1 DGGHVRLINRNSNK
15 ALEVQNAST
24 ADGGNIVQYDDW
36 GGANQQ
42 WQLVRVDGG
51 STPTNPPPGGGTSGC
66 GKAPG
71 ITSGTHTITSNG
83 TNRSFILRIPANYN
97 QNNPYRLVFG
107 LHWWGGTAV
116 DVDTGQTVDRNT
128 WSYYGLQRLANNS
141 TIFVAPQGIGNG
153 WANTGGEDVTFI
165 DNVRNRIESALCVN
179 TRQRFSIGFSY
190 GGAMSYALACARPD
204 VFRAVVVQSAPR
216 ELSGCS
222 GGTQPVAYLGVHGIG
237 DNPASGRSMR
247 DRFVRNNGCAAQ
259 SPREPA
265 AGSLTHV
272 VTYYSG
278 CRAGYPVG
286 WAAFDGG
293 HIAAP
298 QDGAPGD
305 SGSRTWV
312 PALAWSFFTQFQ

>member
-1 DGGHVRLINRNSNK
+1 
-15 ALEVQNAST
+15 
-24 ADGGNIVQYDDW
+24 GGN
-36 GGANQQ
+36 
-42 WQLVRVDGG
+42 
-51 STPTNPPPGGGTSGC
+51 PTEPPPPGGGTSGC

-71 ITSGTHTITSNG
+71 IASGTHTIG
-83 TNRSFILRIPANYN
+83 NRSFIVRIPANYN
-97 QNNPYRLVFG
+97 QNNQYRLVFG

-204 VFRAVVVQSAPR
+204 IFRAVVVQSAPR

-237 DNPASGRSMR
+237 DNPASGRAMR
-247 DRFVRNNGCAAQ
+247 DRFVQNNGCTAQ

-265 AGSLTHV
+265 AGSLTHI
-272 VTYYSG
+272 VTNYTG
-278 CRAGYPVG
+278 CRAGYPVA

-298 QDGAPGD
+298 QDGAGGD
-305 SGSRTWV
+305 SGARTWV
-312 PALAWSFFTQFQ
+312 PALAWNFITQFQ